1 MAVGVQKLGGI
12 QGESTA
18 TVGEPDDTKCFDP
31 GGRLWS
37 ELLNEFIGAGLLL
50 PFESVVNI
58 FNDRPGSNYVKVV
71 TIRTGE
77 HTNIYVTTPQSL

>member
-1 MAVGVQKLGGI
+1 MWLWRLAGGYSG
-12 QGESTA
+12 GEYCDC
-18 TVGEPDDTKCFDP
+18 VGEPDNTKCFDP

-37 ELLNEFIGAGLLL
+37 ELLNEFIGSGLLL

-58 FNDRPGSNYVKVV
+58 SNDRPGSNYVKVV

-77 HTNIYVTTPQSL
+77 QTNIYVTMPQSL